1 MVMQRSIDELL
12 TTPEG
17 KTFECKR
24 DLSSP
29 LNLLKTLVAFANS
42 AGGVV
47 LIGVADAT
55 RDVIGLP
62 EPLQA
67 EEQLCNLIADGI
79 APRLVPNVELV
90 AHGEHN
96 LLLMEVFPSSQRPH
110 YLIRQGPEQGVFV
123 RLGSTNRQA
132 DAALIEELRRSVSG
146 AAFDEQPIA
155 ELSVDDLDRDAIT
168 AAFEGI
174 RSISDQELHS
184 LRVLTTAQGRDV
196 PTVGGVLL
204 FGLDRQRWFPDAWLQ
219 CARFVGTTK
228 AGIFDQ
234 LDIQAPL
241 PQALDQALAFLKKH
255 AVRSADFQEL
265 RRVDRWS
272 IPLASLREALTNA
285 LVHSDYSQRG
295 APIRVA
301 YFDDRIEIE
310 NPGVLIPGL
319 SLDDLPRGISRLRNR
334 VISRVFRELGLI
346 EQWGSGIPVILEEA
360 ASQHL
365 PPPLFEELA
374 LRFRVTLPLAV
385 AERFRE
391 AVPSAQAQ
399 GQSRPR
405 GAESRAGSGAGSG
418 AESLAVGGL
427 AHIVLEALS
436 DGPLSKSEIAHA
448 LGRES
453 VSGALN
459 RTIRQLL
466 DRDEIAY
473 TLPETPNSRLQ
484 KYRRLD

>member
-1 MVMQRSIDELL
+1 MALQRSVTELL

-24 DLSSP
+24 NLSSP
-29 LNLLKTLVAFANS
+29 K
-42 AGGVV
+42 
-47 LIGVADAT
+47 
-55 RDVIGLP
+55 
-62 EPLQA
+62 
-67 EEQLCNLIADGI
+67 
-79 APRLVPNVELV
+79 
-90 AHGEHN
+90 N
-96 LLLMEVFPSSQRPH
+96 LLLVEVFPSSQRPH
-110 YLIRQGPEQGVFV
+110 HLIKQGPDQGVFV
-123 RLGSTNRQA
+123 RLGHTNRQA
-132 DAALIEELRRSVSG
+132 DSALIEELRRSVSG

-184 LRVLTTAQGRDV
+184 LRVLTTVQGRDV
-196 PTVGGVLL
+196 PTVGGMLL
-204 FGLDRQRWFPDAWLQ
+204 FGRDRQRWFPDAWLQ

-241 PQALDQALAFLKKH
+241 PQALEQALAFLKKH

-285 LVHSDYSQRG
+285 LVHADYSQRG

-346 EQWGSGIPVILEEA
+346 EQWGSGIPVILEET

-365 PPPLFEELA
+365 PPPLFEEVG
-374 LRFRVTLPLAV
+374 LRFRVTLPLAQ
-385 AERFRE
+385 AS
-391 AVPSAQAQ
+391 PPAQ

-405 GAESRAGSGAGSG
+405 GAESGAESRAESG
-418 AESLAVGGL
+418 AESLAEGGL
-427 AHIVLEALS
+427 AEMVLQALA

-448 LGRES
+448 LGRDS

-466 DRDEIAY
+466 DRDEIGY
-473 TLPETPNSRLQ
+473 TLPDTPNSRLQ
-484 KYRRLD
+484 KYRRLGHSRR

>member
-1 MVMQRSIDELL
+1 MQRSVAELL

-24 DLSSP
+24 DLSSSQ
-29 LNLLKTLVAFANS
+29 NLLKTLVAFANS
-42 AGGVV
+42 AGGLL

-55 RDVIGLP
+55 RDVLGLP

-90 AHGEHN
+90 AHGDLN
-96 LLLMEVFPSSQRPH
+96 LLLVEVFPSSQRPH
-110 YLIRQGPEQGVFV
+110 HLIKQGPEQGVFV

-132 DAALIEELRRSVSG
+132 DPALIEELRRSVSG
-146 AAFDEQPIA
+146 AAFDEQPML
-155 ELSVDDLDRDAIT
+155 ELTSADLDHAAIGS
-168 AAFEGI
+168 AFEGI
-174 RSISDQELHS
+174 RAISEKDLHS
-184 LRVLTTAQGRDV
+184 LRLLTSAQGRDV
-196 PTVGGVLL
+196 PTAGGMLL
-204 FGLDRQRWFPDAWLQ
+204 FGRDRQRWFPDAWLQ
-219 CARFVGTTK
+219 CARFTGTTK

-241 PQALDQALAFLKKH
+241 PQALEQALAFLKKH

-285 LVHSDYSQRG
+285 LVHADYSQRG

-346 EQWGSGIPVILEEA
+346 EQWGSGIPVILDEA
-360 ASQHL
+360 ASQQL
-365 PPPLFEELA
+365 PPPLFEEVG
-374 LRFRVTLPLAV
+374 LRFRVTLPLAT
-385 AERFRE
+385 FLD
-391 AVPSAQAQ
+391 QGQ
-399 GQSRPR
+399 GQSRLR
-405 GAESRAGSGAGSG
+405 GAESGAESRA
-418 AESLAVGGL
+418 ESLSEGVLRVL
-427 AHIVLEALS
+427 AE
-436 DGPLSKSEIAHA
+436 GPLSKAEIAQA
-448 LGRES
+448 LGRGS
-453 VSGALN
+453 VTGALN
-459 RTIRQLL
+459 RAIRQLL
-466 DRDEIAY
+466 DREEIGY
-473 TLPETPNSRLQ
+473 TLPDTPNSRNQ
-484 KYRRLD
+484 KYRRLGGSKE

>member
-1 MVMQRSIDELL
+1 MQRSIAELL

-29 LNLLKTLVAFANS
+29 LNLLKSLVAFANS
-42 AGGVV
+42 AGGLV
-47 LIGVADAT
+47 LIGVADAS
-55 RDVIGLP
+55 REVIGLP

-90 AHGEHN
+90 AHGDLN
-96 LLLMEVFPSSQRPH
+96 LLLVEVFPSSQRPH
-110 YLIRQGPEQGVFV
+110 HLIKQGPEQGVFV

-132 DAALIEELRRSVSG
+132 DSALIEELRRSVSG

-174 RSISDQELHS
+174 RSISDQDLHI
-184 LRVLTTAQGRDV
+184 LRVLTKVQGRDV
-196 PTVGGVLL
+196 PTAGGMLL
-204 FGLDRQRWFPDAWLQ
+204 FGRDRQSWFPDAWLQ

-241 PQALDQALAFLKKH
+241 PQALEQALAFLKKH

-365 PPPLFEELA
+365 PPPLFEEVG
-374 LRFRVTLPLAV
+374 LRFRVTLPLAQ
-385 AERFRE
+385 
-391 AVPSAQAQ
+391 PSSPAQ

-405 GAESRAGSGAGSG
+405 GAESGAESRAESG
-418 AESLAVGGL
+418 AESLAESRL
-427 AHIVLEALS
+427 AEQVLQALA
-436 DGPLSKSEIAHA
+436 DGPMSKSEIARA

-466 DRDEIAY
+466 DRCEIGY
-473 TLPETPNSRLQ
+473 TLPNTPNSRLQ
-484 KYRRLD
+484 KYRLLREPQP

>member
-1 MVMQRSIDELL
+1 MQRSIAELL

-42 AGGVV
+42 AGGLV
-47 LIGVADAT
+47 LIGVADAS
-55 RDVIGLP
+55 REVIGLP

-90 AHGEHN
+90 AHGD
-96 LLLMEVFPSSQRPH
+96 L
-110 YLIRQGPEQGVFV
+110 EQGVFV

-132 DAALIEELRRSVSG
+132 DSALIEELRRSVSG

-174 RSISDQELHS
+174 RSISVQELHS

-196 PTVGGVLL
+196 PTVGGMLL
-204 FGLDRQRWFPDAWLQ
+204 FGRDRQRWFPDAWLQ

-285 LVHSDYSQRG
+285 LVHADYSQRG

-365 PPPLFEELA
+365 PPPLFEEVG
-374 LRFRVTLPLAV
+374 LRFRVTLPLAQ
-385 AERFRE
+385 ASS
-391 AVPSAQAQ
+391 PAQ

-405 GAESRAGSGAGSG
+405 GAESGAESRAESG
-418 AESLAVGGL
+418 AESLAEGGL
-427 AHIVLEALS
+427 GHFVLQALA

-448 LGRES
+448 LGRDS

-466 DRDEIAY
+466 DRDEIGY
-473 TLPETPNSRLQ
+473 TLPDTPNSRLQ
-484 KYRRLD
+484 KYQRMD